1 MGTMED
7 REIGG
12 CLSACGLG
20 AEQRERYLA
29 LARGGQ
35 TKEQMRLLWRRRKAL
50 MDDLHLV
57 QKQVDRIDFLLRS
70 LERADEIK
78 E

>member
-7 REIGG
+7 REISG

-35 TKEQMRLLWRRRKAL
+35 TKEQMRLLWQRRKAL
-50 MDDLHLV
+50 MDDLHQMCIRDSV
-57 QKQVDRIDFLLRS
+57 GDGG
-70 LERADEIK
+70 ADDK
-78 E
+78 RLFHS

>member
-7 REIGG
+7 REISG

-20 AEQRERYLA
+20 AEHRERYLA

-35 TKEQMRLLWRRRKAL
+35 TKAQMRLLRRRPQAL
-50 MDDLHLV
+50 LEERHLV
-57 QKQVDRIDFLLRS
+57 QKQVDCIDFLLRS

>member
-7 REIGG
+7 REISG

-35 TKEQMRLLWRRRKAL
+35 TKEQMRLLWQRRKAL